1 MLRQLWFEKAQ
12 MQCFKLNYQI
22 KFGKFDLK
30 LLQIQMNNC
39 NKNKNKKNKGKLWF
53 SMKTMKR

>member
-12 MQCFKLNYQI
+12 KQCFKLNDQI

-39 NKNKNKKNKGKLWF
+39 NKNKNKKTKENCGLA
-53 SMKTMKR
+53 